1 MKFGEKIRRYRE
13 NNNLTQK
20 DLGDQLH
27 LTDDAIYKWKAGKS
41 FPDVP
46 MLRNLVE
53 LTGYDAET
61 LTNDNRSIEAYYG
74 LPVSAKTFLY
84 EKTINAREPVGL
96 YGRTYHGEQEQGY
109 DGHFPGRH
117 GDTGLTGTTA
127 QGFGSAGSAPFF
139 LFSKAG
145 VERIMVE

>member
-27 LTDDAIYKWKAGKS
+27 LTDDAIYKWEAGKS

-61 LTNDNRSIEAYYG
+61 LTNDTRSIEAYYG

-84 EKTINAREPVGL
+84 EKTINARDSVHEIYDIGL
-96 YGRTYHGEQEQGY
+96 RKGVKFVLQ
-109 DGHFPGRH
+109 
-117 GDTGLTGTTA
+117 TA
-127 QGFGSAGSAPFF
+127 VEKNTQPFTVVQMKFF
-139 LFSKAG
+139 LVHEKKK
-145 VERIMVE
+145 RK

>member
-27 LTDDAIYKWKAGKS
+27 LTDDAIYKWEAGKS

-46 MLRNLVE
+46 RLRNLVE

-61 LTNDNRSIEAYYG
+61 LTNDNRSIEA
-74 LPVSAKTFLY
+74 
-84 EKTINAREPVGL
+84 
-96 YGRTYHGEQEQGY
+96 
-109 DGHFPGRH
+109 
-117 GDTGLTGTTA
+117 
-127 QGFGSAGSAPFF
+127 
-139 LFSKAG
+139 
-145 VERIMVE
+145 